1 MLKIDSKMEWT
12 EALIGEVYQEIETI
26 AKEELNL
33 DPQKDLYT
41 NQIEIVSAEQMLDAY
56 TSIGLPVHYSHWSF
70 GKDFVKNQNAYAK
83 GEQNLAYELI
93 INSNPSIALL
103 MEENSMLEQTMVI
116 AHACVSGDTEYLA
129 PTGWRRIDQYDG
141 GLVGQFNS
149 ETMNPEF
156 VQPIRFINRKQTEF
170 FKFSSNPKFGG
181 QRFHQVV
188 TPDHDMVIG
197 VKVNGSQELTTKKV
211 KATELIE
218 MFNIFG
224 DNSAFVIVLGDDDKL
239 QFQKQQIEYEQINDA
254 YGLAYCF
261 TVPSGM
267 LVIRHNGCV
276 SVTGNCIGHNSVFA
290 NNVYFKTWT
299 DATSIIDYMVFAR
312 EYIRTCEERYGYD
325 EVEKVI
331 DACHAIQT
339 HGVDKYKRK
348 NKSAFSDDGILQEL
362 ITADEQRQKE
372 LDIILQKTTHHVEDR
387 KDESQD
393 EEEENLLYFIMKK
406 SPNLARW
413 KRELVRIIYK
423 INQYFYPQT
432 MCQTVHEGMAT
443 FCHHYIMTRLEEKG
457 ILTPDAY
464 LAFLKSHSGVVY
476 QPEYDKKWYSGPNPY
491 ALGYNIFRDLKRMC
505 EEPTDEDR
513 EWFPNIVGKDWRE
526 VIKDAA
532 FNYRDDSFINQFLS
546 PKVIR
551 DMKLFSVAI
560 DYPVRVKDKT
570 KALVSEIHDDV
581 GYRSIRSQLAESKQR
596 VNRTPQIS
604 IIGCDLD
611 GDRVLKLKYSTY
623 QDREIDIADAKMVM
637 EHMDYLWGYPVS
649 LKTKD

>member
-12 EALIGEVYQEIETI
+12 EELIGAVYREIETI
-26 AKEELNL
+26 AKDELNL

-56 TSIGLPVHYSHWSF
+56 TSIGLPVHYHHWSF
-70 GKDFVKNQNAYAK
+70 GKDFVKNQNGYAK
-83 GEQNLAYELI
+83 GEQGLALEII
-93 INSNPSIALL
+93 INSSPCIALL
-103 MEENSMLEQTMVI
+103 MEENSMLEQTMVL
-116 AHACVSGDTEYLA
+116 AHACVSGDTEYLS
-129 PTGWRRIDQYDG
+129 PTGWRRIDNYDG
-141 GLVGQFNS
+141 GLVGQYKP
-149 ETMNPEF
+149 ETKETEF
-156 VQPIRFINRKQTEF
+156 VQPSRYINRHQEGF
-170 FKFSSNPKFGG
+170 IKFTGDSTFNKNR
-181 QRFHQVV
+181 RFSQVV

-197 VKVNGSQELTTKKV
+197 VSTTDGNFDTVKIKAQDLVELKT
-211 KATELIE
+211 
-218 MFNIFG
+218 IFG
-224 DNSAFVIVLGDDDKL
+224 EHTQYLIV
-239 QFQKQQIEYEQINDA
+239 QNDA
-254 YGLAYCF
+254 GEFEYHSQYLNYEIIQRKGLAYCF

-267 LVIRHNGCV
+267 FVVRHGGVV

-299 DATSIIDYMVFAR
+299 DATSIIDYMVFSR

-372 LDIILQKTTHHVEDR
+372 LDIILQKTTHHVADQQNETR
-387 KDESQD
+387 D

-457 ILTPDAY
+457 IITPDAY

-491 ALGYNIFRDLKRMC
+491 ALGFNIFRDLKRMC

-526 VIKDAA
+526 VVKDAA

-560 DYPVRVKDKT
+560 DYPERVKDKT
-570 KALVSEIHDDV
+570 KAIVSEIHDDI
-581 GYRSIRSQLAESKQR
+581 GYRSIRTQLAESKQR

-611 GDRVLKLKYSTY
+611 GDRVLKLKYTTY
-623 QDREIDIADAKMVM
+623 QNREIDIADAKMVM
-637 EHMDYLWGYPVS
+637 MHMDYLWGYPVS

>member
-12 EALIGEVYQEIETI
+12 EELIGAVYREIETI
-26 AKEELNL
+26 AKDELNL

-56 TSIGLPVHYSHWSF
+56 TSIGLPVHYHHWSF
-70 GKDFVKNQNAYAK
+70 GKDFVKNQNGYAK
-83 GEQNLAYELI
+83 GEQGLALEII
-93 INSNPSIALL
+93 INSSPCIALL
-103 MEENSMLEQTMVI
+103 MEENSMLEQTMVL
-116 AHACVSGDTEYLA
+116 AHA
-129 PTGWRRIDQYDG
+129 
-141 GLVGQFNS
+141 
-149 ETMNPEF
+149 
-156 VQPIRFINRKQTEF
+156 
-170 FKFSSNPKFGG
+170 
-181 QRFHQVV
+181 
-188 TPDHDMVIG
+188 
-197 VKVNGSQELTTKKV
+197 
-211 KATELIE
+211 
-218 MFNIFG
+218 
-224 DNSAFVIVLGDDDKL
+224 
-239 QFQKQQIEYEQINDA
+239 
-254 YGLAYCF
+254 
-261 TVPSGM
+261 
-267 LVIRHNGCV
+267 
-276 SVTGNCIGHNSVFA
+276 CIGHNSVFA

-372 LDIILQKTTHHVEDR
+372 LDIILQKTTHHVADQQNETR
-387 KDESQD
+387 D

-457 ILTPDAY
+457 FLTPDAY

-491 ALGYNIFRDLKRMC
+491 ALGFNIFRDLKRMC

-513 EWFPNIVGKDWRE
+513 EWFPNIVGRDWRE
-526 VIKDAA
+526 VVKDAA

-560 DYPVRVKDKT
+560 DYPERVKDKT
-570 KALVSEIHDDV
+570 KAIVSEIHDDI
-581 GYRSIRSQLAESKQR
+581 GYRSIRTQLAESKQR

-611 GDRVLKLKYSTY
+611 GDRVLKLKYTTY
-623 QDREIDIADAKMVM
+623 QNREIDIADAKMVM
-637 EHMDYLWGYPVS
+637 MHMDYLWGYPVS